1 MSYQN
6 QSDSH
11 HLSIIVGPPG
21 QENII
26 NSVHNFAAKQDIS
39 LDDAWTVYVKSKA
52 DYFIE
57 PDESGLSY
65 FSEIFTDILKQ
76 EVTVSEY
83 FLTHYIN
90 TFSVDGQ
97 LRAKVKDD
105 SKREPYTAPAIIF
118 HAKNILD
125 IEGKP
130 INIRLFNEFNRDI
143 LQSLML
149 LLWNV
154 NWIHVSISFAY
165 QSKRKVV
172 KKEMN

>member
-6 QSDSH
+6 QSDSD

-21 QENII
+21 PENII
-26 NSVHNFAAKQDIS
+26 NSVHNFAAQQDIS

-52 DYFIE
+52 DYFME
-57 PDESGLSY
+57 PDDLGLSH

-76 EVTVSEY
+76 DVTVSEY

-90 TFSVDGQ
+90 TFLADGQ
-97 LRAKVKDD
+97 LRVKKKNVF
-105 SKREPYTAPAIIF
+105 KRESYIAPAIIF

-125 IEGKP
+125 SEGRP
-130 INIRLFNEFNRDI
+130 INIKLFNEINRDI

-154 NWIHVSISFAY
+154 NWIHTSISYGYEKIKAT
-165 QSKRKVV
+165 
-172 KKEMN
+172 

>member
-6 QSDSH
+6 QSDSD

-21 QENII
+21 PENII

-57 PDESGLSY
+57 PDDSGLSY
-65 FSEIFTDILKQ
+65 FSEIFTDVLG
-76 EVTVSEY
+76 EDVRVSEY
-83 FLTHYIN
+83 FLTHYVH
-90 TFSVDGQ
+90 TFSSNGQ
-97 LRAKVKDD
+97 LLAKIKDI
-105 SKREPYTAPAIIF
+105 SSREPYIAPAIIF
-118 HAKNILD
+118 NAKNILD
-125 IEGKP
+125 SEGKP
-130 INIRLFNEFNRDI
+130 INIRLFNELNRDI

-154 NWIHVSISFAY
+154 NWIHTSISYGYEKIKA
-165 QSKRKVV
+165 K
-172 KKEMN
+172 

>member
-1 MSYQN
+1 MSNQN
-6 QSDSH
+6 QSDSD

-21 QENII
+21 PENII
-26 NSVHNFAAKQDIS
+26 NSVHNFAAKHDIS

-57 PDESGLSY
+57 PDDLGLSY

-76 EVTVSEY
+76 DVTVSEY

-90 TFSVDGQ
+90 TFSADGQ
-97 LRAKVKDD
+97 LLAKIKDI
-105 SKREPYTAPAIIF
+105 SRREPYIAPAIIF

-125 IEGKP
+125 GEGKP
-130 INIRLFNEFNRDI
+130 INIKLFNELNRDI

-154 NWIHVSISFAY
+154 NWIHTSISYGYEKIKA
-165 QSKRKVV
+165 K
-172 KKEMN
+172 

>member
-6 QSDSH
+6 QSDSD

-21 QENII
+21 PENII

-57 PDESGLSY
+57 PDDSGLSY
-65 FSEIFTDILKQ
+65 FSEIFTDVLG
-76 EVTVSEY
+76 EDVRVSEY
-83 FLTHYIN
+83 FLTHYVH
-90 TFSVDGQ
+90 TFSSNGQ
-97 LRAKVKDD
+97 LLAKIKDI
-105 SKREPYTAPAIIF
+105 SSREPYIAPAIIF
-118 HAKNILD
+118 NAKNILD
-125 IEGKP
+125 SEGKP
-130 INIRLFNEFNRDI
+130 INIRLFNELNRDI

-154 NWIHVSISFAY
+154 NWIHTSISY
-165 QSKRKVV
+165 GYEKI
-172 KKEMN
+172 KE

>member
-6 QSDSH
+6 QSDSD

-52 DYFIE
+52 DYFME
-57 PDESGLSY
+57 PDDLGLSH

-76 EVTVSEY
+76 DVAVSEY

-90 TFSVDGQ
+90 TFSIEGQ
-97 LRAKVKDD
+97 LRIKDKD
-105 SKREPYTAPAIIF
+105 GSKREPYAAPAIIF

-125 IEGKP
+125 AEGKP
-130 INIRLFNEFNRDI
+130 INIRLFNDLNRDI

-154 NWIHVSISFAY
+154 NWIHTSISY
-165 QSKRKVV
+165 GYEKI
-172 KKEMN
+172 KE

>member
-6 QSDSH
+6 QSDSD

-21 QENII
+21 PENII
-26 NSVHNFAAKQDIS
+26 NSVHNFAAKHDIP

-57 PDESGLSY
+57 PDDSGLSY

-76 EVTVSEY
+76 DVTVSEY

-90 TFSVDGQ
+90 TFSADGQ
-97 LRAKVKDD
+97 LLAKIKDA
-105 SKREPYTAPAIIF
+105 SKREPYIAPAIIF

-125 IEGKP
+125 SKGKP
-130 INIRLFNEFNRDI
+130 INIKLFTELNRDI

-154 NWIHVSISFAY
+154 NWIHTSISY
-165 QSKRKVV
+165 GYESKRKTV

>member
-6 QSDSH
+6 QSDSD

-21 QENII
+21 PENII
-26 NSVHNFAAKQDIS
+26 NSVHNFAAKHDIP

-57 PDESGLSY
+57 PDDSGLSY

-76 EVTVSEY
+76 DVTVSEY

-90 TFSVDGQ
+90 TFSADGQ
-97 LRAKVKDD
+97 LLAKIKDI
-105 SKREPYTAPAIIF
+105 SRREPYIAPAIIF

-125 IEGKP
+125 SEGKP
-130 INIRLFNEFNRDI
+130 INIKLFNVLNRDI

-154 NWIHVSISFAY
+154 NWIHTSISHGYEKIKA
-165 QSKRKVV
+165 K
-172 KKEMN
+172 

>member
-90 TFSVDGQ
+90 TFSVEGQ
-97 LRAKVKDD
+97 LRIKDKD
-105 SKREPYTAPAIIF
+105 GSKREPYAAPAIIF
-118 HAKNILD
+118 HAKNI
-125 IEGKP
+125 
-130 INIRLFNEFNRDI
+130 RR
-143 LQSLML
+143 
-149 LLWNV
+149 
-154 NWIHVSISFAY
+154 
-165 QSKRKVV
+165 
-172 KKEMN
+172 

>member
-6 QSDSH
+6 QSDSD

-21 QENII
+21 PENII

-57 PDESGLSY
+57 PDDSGLSY
-65 FSEIFTDILKQ
+65 FSEIFTDVLG
-76 EVTVSEY
+76 EDVRVSEY
-83 FLTHYIN
+83 FLTHYVH
-90 TFSVDGQ
+90 TFSSNGQ
-97 LRAKVKDD
+97 LLAKIKDI
-105 SKREPYTAPAIIF
+105 SSREPYIAPAIIF

-125 IEGKP
+125 SEGKP
-130 INIRLFNEFNRDI
+130 INIRLFNELNRDI

-154 NWIHVSISFAY
+154 NWIHTSISYGYERTKA
-165 QSKRKVV
+165 K
-172 KKEMN
+172 